1 MVSRTCVLVKPIDVF
16 FKLISFQLI
25 VCYSESS
32 SLSADFS
39 TCVDLGATLVVEHG
53 LLVAVVSLLSTRD
66 CRRRGLCRCCWPA
79 VEHLLSS
86 CATWAL
92 GPRVNRIGPGIQSM
106 SPTLARRF
114 LSTRPLG
121 KSPTV
126 FSTAWGCYQA
136 EVLKAFV
143 FLLSQPW
150 HWFLWNKLSLPF
162 IRLCSWVPSL
172 CPATSRRL
180 YINYSVS
187 SAPSV
192 WGMTEP
198 TAVSVVL
205 KTVQNNNS
213 SEDGKLFCFSPLLCA
228 L

>member
-25 VCYSESS
+25 ACYSESS

-92 GPRVNRIGPGIQSM
+92 GPTVNRIGPGIQSM

-126 FSTAWGCYQA
+126 FSTA
-136 EVLKAFV
+136 
-143 FLLSQPW
+143 
-150 HWFLWNKLSLPF
+150 
-162 IRLCSWVPSL
+162 
-172 CPATSRRL
+172 
-180 YINYSVS
+180 
-187 SAPSV
+187 
-192 WGMTEP
+192 
-198 TAVSVVL
+198 
-205 KTVQNNNS
+205 
-213 SEDGKLFCFSPLLCA
+213 
-228 L
+228 